1 MLCHFSRI
9 RYVQVSEPAANG
21 NCFLKPPP
29 PPCLPE
35 ILCLCKHLRRKAS
48 SPGARSGGVLA
59 VSEANQGIT
68 WPQNWKVMKRKGGR
82 QCCFMLPA
90 GRELSASEMERLREN
105 PVFLGAN
112 LSGGLPW
119 NRERR

>member
-1 MLCHFSRI
+1 
-9 RYVQVSEPAANG
+9 
-21 NCFLKPPP
+21 
-29 PPCLPE
+29 
-35 ILCLCKHLRRKAS
+35 
-48 SPGARSGGVLA
+48 
-59 VSEANQGIT
+59 
-68 WPQNWKVMKRKGGR
+68 
-82 QCCFMLPA
+82 MLPA